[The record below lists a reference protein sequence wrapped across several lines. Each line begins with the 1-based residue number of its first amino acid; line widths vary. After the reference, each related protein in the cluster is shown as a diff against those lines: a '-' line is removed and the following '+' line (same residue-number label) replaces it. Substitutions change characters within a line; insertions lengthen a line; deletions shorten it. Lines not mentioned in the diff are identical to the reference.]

1 MAVLRNVPKTFS
13 FEEQRIEIN
22 EIAQDLYD
30 LNVASS
36 GIALT
41 DFSVVKPNPTA
52 SGSGDVTYDS
62 SNGQFTYTPPE
73 LNFLTDLGDAIVDG
87 DFTTGGLMKTDG
99 AGNYS
104 VIHDHSTEWDEAHDW
119 GNHANA
125 GYLTALPAHSHSL
138 VDLSDTSLTGGDA
151 PSDGEALVWDQA
163 NTTWKAGTISVSSG
177 WQGNVQNSTTANGPG
192 AISFD
197 ANTNTLIFQPV
208 DTDIILS
215 DINNFANVTI
225 TTATITDGDLLTW
238 DQAAYKFLNKQPVKS
253 DWTAT
258 GTIAEI
264 LNKPT
269 LVENINDLGD
279 VDTTGI
285 VGGKILK
292 STASGTWVI
301 ADDDTGSSIST
312 LNDIGDVNVGTTITD
327 GHVLKWD
334 LATTKWIAGPD
345 LTSSGGSGIALTDI
359 SVVKPNPNASGS
371 GDVTYNS
378 TSGAF
383 TYTPPSIPAAQ
394 VKSDWDSSTGLSE
407 ILNKPTI
414 VENLNDLGDVDTTG
428 AANGKILKHNGTS
441 WIVGTDND
449 SGGGG
454 GSTSPGGSNTQ
465 VQFNDTGS
473 FAGDNGLTY
482 TRQGS
487 NTSGKPLL
495 TVGTVTDGDAYLDVI
510 AGRQTA
516 TGEDKK
522 IQLRST
528 DTYAYLY
535 ASCDSD
541 FHIEHNRDPAYRTS
555 GAKIRIG
562 AVGDHNAI
570 FELSGE
576 SILNHAG
583 NEKIKTTTDGVK
595 ITGGIQDK
603 DSQLGTNGQVLTST
617 GTQLDWVD
625 ASTLSISSPIP
636 AFQSNWRI
644 PL

>member
-30 LNVASS
+30 LNVTAS
-36 GIALT
+36 GIDLT
-41 DFSVVKPNPTA
+41 DISVVKPNPTA

-138 VDLSDTSLTGGDA
+138 ADLSDTSLTGGDA
-151 PSDGEALVWDQA
+151 PSDGEALLWDQA
-163 NTTWKAGTISVSSG
+163 NTTWKAGTISISSG

-208 DTDIILS
+208 DTDIILA

-269 LVENINDLGD
+269 LVTNINDLND

-301 ADDDTGSSIST
+301 ADDDTGTSINA
-312 LNDIGDVNVGTTITD
+312 LNDIGDV
-327 GHVLKWD
+327 KMKD
-334 LATTKWIAGPD
+334 LNANDINAAVNIVK
-345 LTSSGGSGIALTDI
+345 GSARSMGLE
-359 SVVKPNPNASGS
+359 VK
-371 GDVTYNS
+371 
-378 TSGAF
+378 
-383 TYTPPSIPAAQ
+383 
-394 VKSDWDSSTGLSE
+394 
-407 ILNKPTI
+407 
-414 VENLNDLGDVDTTG
+414 
-428 AANGKILKHNGTS
+428 
-441 WIVGTDND
+441 
-449 SGGGG
+449 
-454 GSTSPGGSNTQ
+454 
-465 VQFNDTGS
+465 
-473 FAGDNGLTY
+473 
-482 TRQGS
+482 
-487 NTSGKPLL
+487 
-495 TVGTVTDGDAYLDVI
+495 
-510 AGRQTA
+510 
-516 TGEDKK
+516 
-522 IQLRST
+522 
-528 DTYAYLY
+528 
-535 ASCDSD
+535 
-541 FHIEHNRDPAYRTS
+541 
-555 GAKIRIG
+555 
-562 AVGDHNAI
+562 
-570 FELSGE
+570 
-576 SILNHAG
+576 
-583 NEKIKTTTDGVK
+583 
-595 ITGGIQDK
+595 
-603 DSQLGTNGQVLTST
+603 
-617 GTQLDWVD
+617 
-625 ASTLSISSPIP
+625 
-636 AFQSNWRI
+636 
-644 PL
+644 